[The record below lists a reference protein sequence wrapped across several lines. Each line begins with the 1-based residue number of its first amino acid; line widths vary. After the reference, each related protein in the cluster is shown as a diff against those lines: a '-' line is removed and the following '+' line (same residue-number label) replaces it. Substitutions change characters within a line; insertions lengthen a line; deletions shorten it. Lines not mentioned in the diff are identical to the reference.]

1 MTKENTTREFWLQ
14 EPGVGVV
21 REGRLPAMTQGDVR
35 VRALYSGISRGTE
48 SLVFRGKV
56 PASQHATMRCPFQ
69 DGDFPA
75 PVKYGY
81 MNVGVVESGEGDQ
94 AAKLVGRSVF
104 CLYPH
109 QDRYI
114 VPASAVAVLPD
125 DLPPGRAVLAANME
139 TAITGIW
146 DAAPSV
152 GDRIVVV
159 GAGVVGML
167 AAWLARG
174 VPGTE
179 VTLVDPNGARAEVAG
194 LLGIPFTTTLPA
206 GEGEGVGADVVLHAS
221 GNPEGLATAVSAAGV
236 EGRVI
241 ELSWFGDQVVSLPLG
256 EAFHSRRITI
266 RSSQVGRIPPTR
278 SARWDYA
285 RRMALALRL
294 LEDPALDALITEESP
309 FLELPAI
316 MERLARGGDDT
327 LCHRIR
333 YDSP

>member
-1 MTKENTTREFWLQ
+1 MTKENTTREFWVQ

-21 REGRLPAMTQGDVR
+21 REGRLPAMTVGDVR
-35 VRALYSGISRGTE
+35 VRTLYSGISRGTE
-48 SLVFRGKV
+48 SLVFRGEV
-56 PASQHATMRCPFQ
+56 PASQHDAMRCPFQ

-81 MNVGVVESGEGDQ
+81 MNVGVVEAGEGDW
-94 AAKLVGRSVF
+94 AAKLIGRSVF
-104 CLYPH
+104 CLPE
-109 QDRYI
+109 
-114 VPASAVAVLPD
+114 S
-125 DLPPGRAVLAANME
+125 LPPARAVLAANVE
-139 TAITGIW
+139 TAITGMW
-146 DAAPSV
+146 DAAPRV

-167 AAWLARG
+167 TAWLARG
-174 VPGTE
+174 IAGTE
-179 VTLVDPNGARAEVAG
+179 VTLVDPNGARAEAAG
-194 LLGIPFTTTLPA
+194 VLGIPFTTDMPDGA
-206 GEGEGVGADVVLHAS
+206 GADVVLHAS
-221 GNPEGLATAVSAAGV
+221 GNPAGLAAALSAVGV
-236 EGRVI
+236 EGRVV
-241 ELSWFGDQVVSLPLG
+241 ELSWFGDQLVSLPLG
-256 EAFHSRRITI
+256 EAFHSKRITI

-294 LEDPALDALITEESP
+294 LQDPVLDMLITGESP
-309 FLELPAI
+309 FHELPSV